1 MLKISLPDG
10 SVREY
15 SHSVRPIDVAAEI
28 GSGLA
33 KATIGAVVNGEIK
46 GANTQLP
53 DNGEVTLR
61 LLTKKDAESLS
72 ILRHST
78 AHLMAR
84 AVMRLYGN
92 TEKNVQLAFG
102 PTVENGFYYDFWMDH
117 HLTEEDFSKIETEM
131 QKLIKL
137 DEAFERIEFPHDE
150 AINILNGIGQ
160 TLKVEH
166 LNDTLANEQIVSF
179 YRQGEF
185 LDL

>member
-1 MLKISLPDG
+1 MLKIVLPDD
-10 SVREY
+10 SVREFSGGVTVY
-15 SHSVRPIDVAAEI
+15 EVASDI
-28 GSGLA
+28 GAGLA
-33 KATIGAVVNGEIK
+33 KALVAAVVDGQTVGADFKLPENGCVKLQI
-46 GANTQLP
+46 
-53 DNGEVTLR
+53 
-61 LLTKKDAESLS
+61 LTRKNPEALD

-117 HLTEEDFSKIETEM
+117 HLTEEDFPKIETEM
-131 QKLIKL
+131 RKLIKL
-137 DEAFERIEFPHDE
+137 DEAFERIEFPHNE

-166 LNDTLANEQIVSF
+166 LNDTL
-179 YRQGEF
+179 
-185 LDL
+185 